1 MDTLSLTKEA
11 KIYNGLKTI
20 SLTSGAGKSVCRSRS
35 NSSENT
41 DIVSSL
47 PLGGLH
53 ASPSL
58 AGTALPQWGPYR
70 SHAGRGPQAYSFL
83 SSSLLSCPPAGA
95 RHAWSRPTATP
106 LRASLITHSRKAPSV
121 SIILFSSWTTY
132 YS

>member
-1 MDTLSLTKEA
+1 MLWAVLP
-11 KIYNGLKTI
+11 GLGHPAARLGRRFTGWRVPLG
-20 SLTSGAGKSVCRSRS
+20 SHFT
-35 NSSENT
+35 ENT

-47 PLGGLH
+47 PPGGLH
-53 ASPSL
+53 ASPRL
-58 AGTALPQWGPYR
+58 AGTALPQWGPHR
-70 SHAGRGPQAYSFL
+70 SHAGRGPRAYSFL